1 MRSKIAAVEQDDEF
15 NNWIDD
21 ATGGRVGMENM
32 MNKEIHHSARPEVV
46 R

>member
-1 MRSKIAAVEQDDEF
+1 MRSEGSQH
-15 NNWIDD
+15 
-21 ATGGRVGMENM
+21 MEMEKM